1 MAPQH
6 MHGSTAHAWLQ
17 QHMHGTHSWQ
27 HYTASSCPLLP
38 LLLQAADNLIRKYL
52 KDKAR
57 QRVVADR
64 GMADGDV
71 AIIDME
77 VKREGERT
85 PLPGLKKDGFFFDTE
100 EDPLG
105 GCLTV
110 RRTLWVGV

>member
-1 MAPQH
+1 VPQATD
-6 MHGSTAHAWLQ
+6 G
-17 QHMHGTHSWQ
+17 
-27 HYTASSCPLLP
+27 
-38 LLLQAADNLIRKYL
+38 LIRKYL

-71 AIIDME
+71 AIVDME

-105 GCLTV
+105 GWWPGCLLTCLPAYLLTCLPACLLACLPACLLACLPAAWPEAGRV
-110 RRTLWVGV
+110 A